1 MNEKQG
7 GTVYCYVLDWDVE
20 NVWEFIIS
28 LKRPEWSNR
37 TYVLTRQQQ
46 KKKID
51 RTRPA
56 TATAAA
62 AVAQQRN
69 RGSSTKDTALIILL
83 LFIKQEK
90 VDVVQWDEAL
100 DGTGLKQ
107 DHG

>member
-7 GTVYCYVLDWDVE
+7 GTAYCYVLDWDVK
-20 NVWEFIIS
+20 NVWEFMIS

-46 KKKID
+46 KNKID

-56 TATAAA
+56 AATAAA

-69 RGSSTKDTALIILL
+69 RGSSTKDTALITLL

>member
-7 GTVYCYVLDWDVE
+7 GTAYCYVLDWDVK

-69 RGSSTKDTALIILL
+69 RGSSTKDTALITLL